1 MCWKVIFM
9 VQTLR
14 DGSVAWHVMTILQEN
29 KNKAMHWQDIL
40 AKVQKKKKLEGPT
53 PGATLLSILI
63 RNKEI
68 FIKPKRGWYKL
79 K

>member
-1 MCWKVIFM
+1 M